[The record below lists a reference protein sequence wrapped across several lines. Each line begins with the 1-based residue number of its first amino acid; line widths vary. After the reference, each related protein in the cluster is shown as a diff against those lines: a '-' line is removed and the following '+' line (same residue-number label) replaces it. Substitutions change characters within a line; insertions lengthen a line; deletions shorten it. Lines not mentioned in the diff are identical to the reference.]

1 MQKYINAIQDYIPN
15 MRTLICVLG
24 MVCLCSFC
32 AWKDAQEVI
41 ATAERMD
48 KTEHVV

>member
-1 MQKYINAIQDYIPN
+1 

-48 KTEHVV
+48 KTEHVVQEIQRVTV